1 MNIDFVGG
9 HPIYNFTCDE
19 KLVDKLLTE
28 VDNCTYSR
36 GYAERAGET
45 DSSIGYIQKNDSAI
59 SFYNHELYQ
68 WIDTCLNLVSKKH
81 LITFKL
87 KIVDM
92 WVVKSQ
98 FGEIANLH
106 SHSLSM
112 FSGLLYLNSCPRS
125 ETVFYYPDKFYNNWK
140 FFLHDN
146 VKNNEIEKKISPEK
160 GKCIIWPSDL
170 LHRAL
175 PHSQRYTRYAIAFNT
190 FIEGASN
197 NSTKRLEI
205 SLHNG
210 YQ

>member
-1 MNIDFVGG
+1 MITEYVGG
-9 HPIYNFTCDE
+9 HPLYNFTCD
-19 KLVDKLLTE
+19 DKLIDTLLSE

-36 GYAERAGET
+36 GYAERVGET
-45 DSSIGYIQKNDSAI
+45 DSTIGYTQKNGTFV
-59 SFYNHELYQ
+59 SFYNEELYK
-68 WIDTCLNLVSKKH
+68 WLNTCLDTLSQKH
-81 LITFKL
+81 LNTFKL

-92 WVVKSQ
+92 WVVKSK

-125 ETVFYYPDKFYNNWK
+125 ETVFYYPDKFFNNWR

-146 VKNNEIEKKISPEK
+146 VKNNEIERKISPER

-175 PHSQRYTRYAIAFNT
+175 PHSQKYTRYAIAFNT

-197 NSTKRLEI
+197 NPTKRLNI
-205 SLHNG
+205 SLNNG
-210 YQ
+210 YE